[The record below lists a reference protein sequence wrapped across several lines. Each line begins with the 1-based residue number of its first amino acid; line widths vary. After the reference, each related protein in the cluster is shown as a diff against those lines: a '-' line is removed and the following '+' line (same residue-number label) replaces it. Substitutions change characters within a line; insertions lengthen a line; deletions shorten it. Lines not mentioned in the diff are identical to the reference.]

1 MRWSVAL
8 AGTVGVAL
16 VGCSGGNDDPAGA
29 SQLWARLRGSGD
41 YHDFAR
47 APGHPGKTVS
57 TSPHGGQV
65 EIWINGTVQA
75 AVDAQAPL
83 GAWPTGSLLV
93 ADGFVSGKL
102 QFVVAME
109 KRGTSWYWAEYRADG
124 SVEYSGAPSVCTS
137 CHVGGADFVRSF
149 PLPK

>member
-1 MRWSVAL
+1 MRCPVAF
-8 AGTVGVAL
+8 ATIVGAAL

-41 YHDFAR
+41 YHEFAR
-47 APGHPGKTVS
+47 APGHPGKTTS
-57 TSPHGGQV
+57 TSPHGDQV
-65 EIWINGTVQA
+65 EIFINGTLQA
-75 AVDAQAPL
+75 AVDAPPPL
-83 GAWPTGSLLV
+83 AAWPSGSLVV

-109 KRGTSWYWAEYRADG
+109 KRGTAWYWAEYRADG

-137 CHVGGADFVRSF
+137 CHAGGADFVRSF